1 MLWPSAVSARAA
13 QLHRAAGLLDAELN
27 DVVDLEASRHGTKL
41 YLSPGFL
48 WRCLSNAE
56 VMSRPQ
62 KSKDIR
68 TACDRIGGPWAMEF
82 PGPLLRLRS
91 ARLPRV
97 SRRQGSG
104 QGPGHLQGSL
114 TEQQHELSL
123 ALLSHTVLKAAA
135 GLPPEALQ
143 LGGDLRTVIQSRK
156 SLFALGQN
164 LSCGGWA
171 GQVPP
176 GADAC
181 SPRGPVC
188 RAWAETST
196 VSTLCSR

>member
-1 MLWPSAVSARAA
+1 MGQSFISRQASSGDACQMLRSCPGPRKARTFVR
-13 QLHRAAGLLDAELN
+13 LVTGLVGL
-27 DVVDLEASRHGTKL
+27 
-41 YLSPGFL
+41 
-48 WRCLSNAE
+48 
-56 VMSRPQ
+56 
-62 KSKDIR
+62 
-68 TACDRIGGPWAMEF
+68 GPWNSQV
-82 PGPLLRLRS
+82 LCSLCLRS
-91 ARLPRV
+91 AQLPRV

-104 QGPGHLQGSL
+104 HGPGHLQGSL

-143 LGGDLRTVIQSRK
+143 LGGDLRTVLQSRK

-176 GADAC
+176 GANAC
-181 SPRGPVC
+181 SPRDPAC